1 MTGRPLLLLAAVWLA
16 AGGPAFPAD
25 EVKVTTVV
33 SDRRV
38 LASFVAQSA
47 WTADAREVIKSG
59 LVLTFSFDVELRRP
73 STIWFDS
80 TLAHVR
86 VASSVKF
93 DSLTGTYQLKRLRDG
108 HVVQSFPSDQEPQV
122 RDWMTAFNR
131 VALEPEQPL
140 EANAEYYVRVRLYA
154 SPRRTVSLWSIWP
167 FGHDDGSGRA
177 DFTVI
182 R

>member
-1 MTGRPLLLLAAVWLA
+1 MTGRPLVFLAAIWLA
-16 AGGPAFPAD
+16 AGDTLPPAD
-25 EVKVTTVV
+25 DVKVTTVV
-33 SDRRV
+33 SDRGV
-38 LASFVAQSA
+38 LASFVAASA
-47 WTADAREVIKSG
+47 WTTDAREVVKSG

-73 STIWFDS
+73 STIWLDS
-80 TLAHVR
+80 TLARVR
-86 VASSVKF
+86 MASSVKF

-108 HVVQSFPSDQEPQV
+108 HVVQSAPSDQEPQV
-122 RDWMTAFNR
+122 RDWMTAFDR
-131 VALEPEQPL
+131 VELEPEQPL